1 MDQSEIRIISK
12 DQSEGSIALTD
23 LGTFLQVLTGS
34 LTGTVLQG
42 PVEGEVE
49 PEGDVE
55 AEGAVEG
62 RGLGL

>member
-1 MDQSEIRIISK
+1 MVQSETRIISIDQSEA
-12 DQSEGSIALTD
+12 SIAVTD

-34 LTGTVLQG
+34 LTGTFLQG

-49 PEGDVE
+49 GEGAVE
-55 AEGAVEG
+55 AEGFVGG

>member
-1 MDQSEIRIISK
+1 MVQSETRIISIDQSEA
-12 DQSEGSIALTD
+12 SIAVTD

-34 LTGTVLQG
+34 LTGTFLQG
-42 PVEGEVE
+42 PVEGDV
-49 PEGDVE
+49 EGDEE